1 MATDDLA
8 GVISDAHRNLTL
20 YEADIARREKYYNG
34 VRRLASLGMSIPPEL
49 EHLHTVVNWPRLA
62 VDSIDER
69 LVLQGMRVGGNST
82 LDTRATDWM
91 DSNNLAVLAS
101 SGHVE
106 ALIQGLS
113 YISVDWD
120 GVAGHDPTIL
130 PEPANN
136 FWVTWDAKYREILSA
151 VRFWNDPTLTPQETL
166 HLLDP
171 KPTMCTVY
179 EPNVNTYFTLEQGRW
194 VQIDQVAHNTG
205 VVSVVPMVNKQ
216 RLNRVRGDSEMTDII
231 PITDAA
237 TRALTDLQAAQ
248 ELFAM
253 PKYWI
258 LGADPA
264 SFKAADGTPVPAW
277 EMYLNAVNVLGGEG
291 VSLQQTQ
298 SGQLSNYSNVI
309 STYSKLASS
318 VSGIPAY
325 YFGDSGD
332 SNPTSEGSIRAS
344 ENRLV
349 LKAERRQGTFGKAWA
364 DAFRIASMMVDGKP
378 TKYSPVW
385 QDASTPTFAAKGI
398 AVARMFQFGLLSRR
412 AALEE
417 LDYQPDQ
424 IKAIL
429 ADFAQSSAIDGV
441 LQQLGVT
448 GSGPNA
454 PAVGGSGTQAEQV
467 PPPPL
472 QPGID

>member
-1 MATDDLA
+1 MATDDLT
-8 GVISDAHRNLTL
+8 GVISDAHQNLTL
-20 YEADIARREKYYNG
+20 HTHDVDRREAYYNG

-62 VDSIDER
+62 VDSVDER
-69 LVLQGMRVGGNST
+69 LVLQGMRVGAGSS
-82 LDTRATDWM
+82 LDPRATDWM
-91 DSNNLAVLAS
+91 NSNRLAVLAS

-106 ALIQGLS
+106 SLIQGVS

-120 GVAGHDPTIL
+120 GNPNHDPTIL
-130 PEPANN
+130 PEPAVN
-136 FWVTWDAKYREILSA
+136 FWVTWDATYRNILSA
-151 VRFWNDPTLTPQETL
+151 VRFWNDPMLQPKETIVPF
-166 HLLDP
+166 DQ

-179 EPNVNTYFTLEQGRW
+179 QPNVNTYFTLEQGRW
-194 VQIDQVAHNTG
+194 VQIDEFMHNTG

-258 LGADPA
+258 LGADPK
-264 SFKAADGTPVPAW
+264 SFKDESGNPIPAW
-277 EMYLNAVNVLGGEG
+277 EMYLNAVNVLGGDG

-309 STYSKLASS
+309 STYSKLAAS

-349 LKAERRQGTFGKAWA
+349 LKAERRQGSFGQAWS
-364 DAFRIASMMVDGKP
+364 DAFRIASIMVDGTP
-378 TKYSPVW
+378 TKYAPVW

-417 LDYQPDQ
+417 LDYPPDQ

-448 GSGPNA
+448 GSAPNT

-472 QPGID
+472 QPGIN